1 MVSERLWEF
10 AWHLGWGDV
19 LFVFGFVY
27 IMKVLSYKIDII
39 IFIIFKIHEGQ
50 MSHVVYMLFD
60 SDELDLIGLS
70 WKKKHSKPQS
80 KTTRA
85 TWMDIEVSN

>member
-1 MVSERLWEF
+1 
-10 AWHLGWGDV
+10 
-19 LFVFGFVY
+19 
-27 IMKVLSYKIDII
+27 
-39 IFIIFKIHEGQ
+39 

-60 SDELDLIGLS
+60 SDELDQKGLS

-85 TWMDIEVSN
+85 GDMYQGPKSLVLGYGHPTVKF

>member
-1 MVSERLWEF
+1 M
-10 AWHLGWGDV
+10 
-19 LFVFGFVY
+19 FGFVY

-70 WKKKHSKPQS
+70 
-80 KTTRA
+80 
-85 TWMDIEVSN
+85 